1 MFYILQMD
9 HNNILGTVLA
19 GGKSQRFGED
29 KSQVKLAG
37 KLLIDHMLTEIID
50 EFKELLIVSNNKINF
65 HKSEK
70 ISIIEDFEKGLGPLG
85 GVFSAMKWIKENQKD
100 YKWIATFPVDTPFF
114 KRQILKDFIQNINF
128 NESDLFFI
136 KSNNTRHNIFGLWS
150 INLLDKL
157 EKDLKNGERKVE
169 LWANNTG
176 VKIINMEFSNNDP
189 FFNINTKE
197 DLKKAEE
204 IFENDQLRKIKDN
217 FKKSKN

>member
-1 MFYILQMD
+1 MD

-50 EFKELLIVSNNKINF
+50 EFKELLIVSNNKISF
-65 HKSEK
+65 HNSEK

-85 GVFSAMKWIKENQKD
+85 GVLSAMKWIKGNQKD

-157 EKDLKNGERKVE
+157 EKDLNNGERKVE

-204 IFENDQLRKIKDN
+204 ILKND
-217 FKKSKN
+217 